1 MKAVSPPSPI
11 FIDFLQRHRMSNN
24 DLSREKVGRIEMV
37 TSYTL
42 IRVLP
47 AKDKK
52 AYDAVRGYPEVKEVV
67 LTYGEYDLI
76 VKVESNSLEELDHF
90 VFNKLRTTDG
100 VEATTTLIEARP
112 TKIATAS

>member
-1 MKAVSPPSPI
+1 MIK
-11 FIDFLQRHRMSNN
+11 
-24 DLSREKVGRIEMV
+24 
-37 TSYTL
+37 SYTL
-42 IRVLP
+42 ARVLP

-52 AYDAVRGYPEVKEVV
+52 VYRAVESYPEVKEVV

-76 VKVESNSLEELDHF
+76 VKVEVNSLEELDHF

-112 TKIATAS
+112 TEIIKAG